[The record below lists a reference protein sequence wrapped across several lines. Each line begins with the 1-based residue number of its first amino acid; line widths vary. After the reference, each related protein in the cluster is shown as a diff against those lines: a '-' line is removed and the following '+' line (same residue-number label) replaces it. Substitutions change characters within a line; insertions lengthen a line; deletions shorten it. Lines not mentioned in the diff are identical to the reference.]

1 MGFRQEVR
9 RAEVKQQI
17 KHEEKF
23 IASVLGVKPR
33 KIFMSLYICRE
44 LVRRMEGRIWV
55 DSDGLGSG
63 STFHI
68 ELPVAE
74 DFAAHL
80 ASL

>member
-1 MGFRQEVR
+1 
-9 RAEVKQQI
+9 
-17 KHEEKF
+17 
-23 IASVLGVKPR
+23 
-33 KIFMSLYICRE
+33 
-44 LVRRMEGRIWV
+44 MEGRIWV